1 MGEGDEFVRL
11 TFALLVV
18 VSLAASVSAQ
28 TESVRTVPD
37 AASWATAFA
46 NPAIAAYRAIRSENP
61 QCRISQLLVSEG
73 IAQGIGLTLK
83 HFLKGPESERP
94 CAGCARD
101 GMPSGHS
108 WNSVI
113 GATSGSGW
121 QVVVGASLAV
131 GTAGLR
137 VGANRHTP
145 WQALAGLGLGAGAE
159 FAGKRLVR
167 CGS

>member
-1 MGEGDEFVRL
+1 M
-11 TFALLVV
+11 ALVLCLGLVV
-18 VSLAASVSAQ
+18 PAAAQ
-28 TESVRTVPD
+28 SESVKVNTVPD

-83 HFLKGPESERP
+83 HFLKGPEAERP

-121 QVVVGASLAV
+121 QVVVGASFAV